1 MAADPLPPHSDDRR
15 QGWGIVIFQSASIA
29 LLLLASAVVAARAHA
44 ATSTIGRTW
53 PIAEPDALAEIEART
68 ARLPPDMR
76 GKFGPR
82 SSWSAMKSASLAPAA
97 KSQTRIVVP
106 FYTLDTEIRL
116 PDGTL
121 LYPRGYRF
129 NPLSYVT
136 LPQRLV
142 VVHPRDLGW
151 ALKTARLTDFIL
163 LAAGSAR
170 DDDAITLSERT
181 GRPIFILEER
191 IKERLSLTVAPV
203 VITQVGQK
211 LELTEVRLD
220 RPLARGVAGASPT
233 NPTSSRRHGQ

>member
-1 MAADPLPPHSDDRR
+1 MPGDRPSLASTR
-15 QGWGIVIFQSASIA
+15 QPGWGVVKFQSATIA
-29 LLLLASAVVAARAHA
+29 LLLLASIVVAASAHA

-53 PIAEPDALAEIEART
+53 PIAEPDALAEIEVRT
-68 ARLPPDMR
+68 AKLPSDMR
-76 GKFGPR
+76 AKYGPR
-82 SSWSAMKSASLAPAA
+82 SSWSAMKAATLAQATR
-97 KSQTRIVVP
+97 SQVRSVVP

-116 PDGTL
+116 PGGEL
-121 LYPRGYRF
+121 LYPKGYSF

-151 ALKTARLTDFIL
+151 ALRTARLTDFIL

-181 GRPIFILEER
+181 GRAIFILEER
-191 IKERLSLTVAPV
+191 VKDRLNLTVAPV
-203 VITQVGQK
+203 VITQVGKK

-220 RPLARGVAGASPT
+220 RTPRGTTNVSQPARRSVP
-233 NPTSSRRHGQ
+233 

>member
-1 MAADPLPPHSDDRR
+1 MAGDRP
-15 QGWGIVIFQSASIA
+15 QGWGVVAFQTGMIVSLLVASVLVA
-29 LLLLASAVVAARAHA
+29 ASARA

-68 ARLPPDMR
+68 AKLPSDMR
-76 GKFGPR
+76 AKYGPR
-82 SSWSAMKSASLAPAA
+82 SSWSAMKAASLAPATI
-97 KSQTRIVVP
+97 SRSRSVVP

-116 PDGTL
+116 PTGEL
-121 LYPRGYRF
+121 LYPKGYSF
-129 NPLSYVT
+129 NPLAYVT

-163 LAAGSAR
+163 LAAGTAK

-191 IKERLSLTVAPV
+191 VKDRLGLTVAPV
-203 VITQVGQK
+203 IIAQVGTR

-220 RPLARGVAGASPT
+220 RPARRTANNSQPA
-233 NPTSSRRHGQ
+233 RRPAP

>member
-1 MAADPLPPHSDDRR
+1 MAIEPRPPQPSAPQ
-15 QGWGIVIFQSASIA
+15 QGWGVVVFQSATIA
-29 LLLLASAVVAARAHA
+29 LLLAASVLVAASAHA

-68 ARLPPDMR
+68 AKLPADMR
-76 GKFGPR
+76 AKYGPR
-82 SSWSAMKSASLAPAA
+82 SSWSAMKAATLAPAT
-97 KSQTRIVVP
+97 KSQTRSVVP

-116 PDGTL
+116 PSGEL
-121 LYPRGYRF
+121 LYPKGYSF
-129 NPLSYVT
+129 NPLAYVT

-151 ALKTARLTDFIL
+151 ALRAARLTDFIL
-163 LAAGSAR
+163 LAAGNTR

-191 IKERLSLTVAPV
+191 IKDRLSLTVAPA
-203 VITQVGQK
+203 IIAQVGQK

-220 RPLARGVAGASPT
+220 RSARSVVAPSVSQPA
-233 NPTSSRRHGQ
+233 RRPVP

>member
-1 MAADPLPPHSDDRR
+1 MPGDRPSPASTR
-15 QGWGIVIFQSASIA
+15 QPGWGVVKFQSATIA
-29 LLLLASAVVAARAHA
+29 LLLLASIIIAASAHA

-53 PIAEPDALAEIEART
+53 PITEPDALAEIEART
-68 ARLPPDMR
+68 AKLPPDMR
-76 GKFGPR
+76 SKYGPR
-82 SSWSAMKSASLAPAA
+82 STWSAMRAATLAPATR
-97 KSQTRIVVP
+97 SQIRSVVP

-116 PDGTL
+116 PSGEL
-121 LYPRGYRF
+121 LYPKGYSF

-181 GRPIFILEER
+181 GRAIFILEAR
-191 IKERLSLTVAPV
+191 VKDRLSLTVAPV
-203 VITQVGQK
+203 IIAQVGQK
-211 LELTEVRLD
+211 LELTEVRLE
-220 RPLARGVAGASPT
+220 RTARGAPNDSQP
-233 NPTSSRRHGQ
+233 SRRPVR